1 MSKETPQVT
10 SLEAMKAQSMPIVEL
25 PGWNDEDSIFVR
37 MRKVSLLHLISSG
50 QLPNE
55 LLAIAHKI
63 TSSEEGF
70 NPIREGTPEELA
82 EFNKLLHLMAQK
94 SLIEPT
100 YDEIVEHVGPLTDN
114 QLSAIFVFCTAG
126 VRALKNFRS
135 RLTLIEA
142 IGDNSEDV
150 QLPTE

>member
-10 SLEAMKAQSMPIVEL
+10 SLEAMKAQSMPVVEL

-37 MRKVSLLHLISSG
+37 MKKVSLLHLVSSG

-94 SLIEPT
+94 SLVEPT
-100 YDEIVEHVGPLTDN
+100 YDDIVEHVGPLTDD
-114 QLSAIFVFCTAG
+114 QLSSIFVFCTAG

>member
-1 MSKETPQVT
+1 M
-10 SLEAMKAQSMPIVEL
+10 
-25 PGWNDEDSIFVR
+25 
-37 MRKVSLLHLISSG
+37 
-50 QLPNE
+50 
-55 LLAIAHKI
+55 
-63 TSSEEGF
+63 
-70 NPIREGTPEELA
+70 A

-94 SLIEPT
+94 SLVEPT

>member
-1 MSKETPQVT
+1 MSKDTPQVT

-37 MRKVSLLHLISSG
+37 LRKVSLLHLISSG

-94 SLIEPT
+94 SLVEPT

-135 RLTLIEA
+135 RLAFIEA